1 MRPLMIFR
9 GWSLPSCYAAML
21 VIGLLMSVYGPL
33 VTVLQGQFE
42 LNAATVGTAL
52 GTQSF
57 AAVIGVLVAQPVL
70 RARGNRQTISAAMA
84 LIATGGVII
93 AAAPTWPLLLVG
105 TTVAGLGFGGVDSMI
120 TQLILVGS
128 GAKGPG
134 RANIAHACFGIGT
147 VAGPGLV
154 YLVGPE
160 NYRWIFAGAAA
171 LMVLALL
178 GTTRLEPRPTPAE
191 VTTAAHPDDTA
202 PPRRPTLFVIIIATF
217 FALYLTHFAVQA
229 GIGNWSPTVLQEQS
243 GLEAPT
249 ATLFVTGF
257 WAAMVLG
264 RFAAAALAPR
274 FAAGTLVTISSLG
287 LTAAVA
293 ATLLPAAAPWG
304 FVVAGL
310 FLGPIFPT
318 GMAWLTHS
326 GYGRGNSFAYVIAGS
341 MLGMAFTPSLVGW
354 IIEDQGSHTAPLV
367 LLIIAVLVLASSAA
381 LVTLLARARRS
392 EAGAEPADARDDA
405 LVEG

>member
-1 MRPLMIFR
+1 MRPVTIFR
-9 GWSLPSCYAAML
+9 GWSLAGCYAAML
-21 VIGLLMSVYGPL
+21 VIGLLMSVYGPI
-33 VTVLQGQFE
+33 VTVLQGRFE
-42 LNAATVGTAL
+42 LSAAAVGAAL

-57 AAVIGVLVAQPVL
+57 AAVIGVLLAQPLL
-70 RARGNRQTISAAMA
+70 RARGNRWTIVLAMA
-84 LIATGGVII
+84 LIAAGSLVIAI
-93 AAAPTWPLLLVG
+93 SPTWPLLLVG
-105 TTVAGLGFGGVDSMI
+105 TAVAGLGFGGVDSII

-134 RANIAHACFGIGT
+134 RANIAHAWFGIGT

-154 YLVGPE
+154 FLVGPG
-160 NYRWIFAGAAA
+160 NYAWIFAGAAA
-171 LMVLALL
+171 LMVFALL
-178 GTTRLEPRPTPAE
+178 SATRLEPRPTPAE

-202 PPRRPTLFVIIIATF
+202 PARRPALFGIVIVAF

-243 GLEAPT
+243 GLAAPT

-264 RFAAAALAPR
+264 RFAAATLAHR
-274 FAAGTLVTISSLG
+274 VSAGTLVTISSLG
-287 LTAAVA
+287 LAVAVA
-293 ATLLPAAAPWG
+293 ATLLPTAAPWAY
-304 FVVAGL
+304 VVGGL

-341 MLGMAFTPSLVGW
+341 MLGMALAPSFVGW
-354 IIEDQGSHTAPLV
+354 IIENQGSQSAPLV
-367 LLIIAVLVLASSAA
+367 LLIIAVLVLASSATLVA
-381 LVTLLARARRS
+381 LIARARRS
-392 EAGAEPADARDDA
+392 DASAEPVATHDVVP
-405 LVEG
+405 VES

>member
-1 MRPLMIFR
+1 MRPVTIFR
-9 GWSLPSCYAAML
+9 GWSLAGCYAAML
-21 VIGLLMSVYGPL
+21 VIGLLMSVYGPI
-33 VTVLQGQFE
+33 VTVLQGRFE
-42 LNAATVGTAL
+42 LSAAAVGAAL

-57 AAVIGVLVAQPVL
+57 AAVIGVLLAQPLL
-70 RARGNRQTISAAMA
+70 RARGNRWTIVLAMA
-84 LIATGGVII
+84 LIAVGSLVIAI
-93 AAAPTWPLLLVG
+93 SPTWPLLLAG
-105 TTVAGLGFGGVDSMI
+105 TAVAGLGFGGVDSLI

-134 RANIAHACFGIGT
+134 RANIAHAWFGIGT

-154 YLVGPE
+154 FLVGPG
-160 NYRWIFAGAAA
+160 NYAWIFAGAAA
-171 LMVLALL
+171 LMVFALL
-178 GTTRLEPRPTPAE
+178 SATRLEPRPTPAE

-202 PPRRPTLFVIIIATF
+202 PARRPALFGIVIVAF

-243 GLEAPT
+243 DLAAPT

-264 RFAAAALAPR
+264 RFAAATLAHR
-274 FAAGTLVTISSLG
+274 VSAGTLVTISSLG
-287 LTAAVA
+287 LAVAVA
-293 ATLLPAAAPWG
+293 ATLLPTAAPWAY
-304 FVVAGL
+304 VVGGL

-341 MLGMAFTPSLVGW
+341 MLGMALAPSFVGW
-354 IIEDQGSHTAPLV
+354 IIENQGSQSAPLV
-367 LLIIAVLVLASSAA
+367 LLIIAVLVLASSATLVA
-381 LVTLLARARRS
+381 LIARARRS
-392 EAGAEPADARDDA
+392 DASAEPVATHDVVP
-405 LVEG
+405 VES

>member
-1 MRPLMIFR
+1 MRPVTIFR
-9 GWSLPSCYAAML
+9 GWSLAGCYAAML
-21 VIGLLMSVYGPL
+21 VIGLLMSVYGPI
-33 VTVLQGQFE
+33 VTVLQGRFE
-42 LNAATVGTAL
+42 LSAAAVGAAL

-57 AAVIGVLVAQPVL
+57 AAVIGVLLAQPLL
-70 RARGNRQTISAAMA
+70 RARGNRWTIVLAMA
-84 LIATGGVII
+84 LIAVGSLVIAI
-93 AAAPTWPLLLVG
+93 SPTWPLLLAG
-105 TTVAGLGFGGVDSMI
+105 TAVAGLGFGGVDSII

-134 RANIAHACFGIGT
+134 RANIAHAWFGIGT

-154 YLVGPE
+154 FLVGPG
-160 NYRWIFAGAAA
+160 NYAWIFAGAAA
-171 LMVLALL
+171 LMVFALL
-178 GTTRLEPRPTPAE
+178 SATRLEPRPTPAE

-202 PPRRPTLFVIIIATF
+202 PARRPALFGIVIVAF

-243 GLEAPT
+243 DLAAPT

-264 RFAAAALAPR
+264 RFAAATLAHR
-274 FAAGTLVTISSLG
+274 VSAGTLVTISSLG
-287 LTAAVA
+287 LAVAVA
-293 ATLLPAAAPWG
+293 ATLLPTAAPWAY
-304 FVVAGL
+304 VVGGL

-341 MLGMAFTPSLVGW
+341 MLGMALAPSFVGW
-354 IIEDQGSHTAPLV
+354 IIENQGSQSAPLV
-367 LLIIAVLVLASSAA
+367 LLIIAVLVLASSATLVA
-381 LVTLLARARRS
+381 LIARARRS
-392 EAGAEPADARDDA
+392 DASAEPVATHDVVP
-405 LVEG
+405 VES

>member
-1 MRPLMIFR
+1 MRPVTIFR
-9 GWSLPSCYAAML
+9 GWSLAGCYAAML
-21 VIGLLMSVYGPL
+21 VIGLLMSVYGPI
-33 VTVLQGQFE
+33 VTVLQGRFE
-42 LNAATVGTAL
+42 LSAAAVGAAL

-57 AAVIGVLVAQPVL
+57 AAVIGVLLAQPLL
-70 RARGNRQTISAAMA
+70 RARGNRWTIVLAMA
-84 LIATGGVII
+84 LIAVGSLVIAI
-93 AAAPTWPLLLVG
+93 SPTWPLLLAG
-105 TTVAGLGFGGVDSMI
+105 TAVAGLGFGGVDSII

-134 RANIAHACFGIGT
+134 RANIAHAWFGIGT

-154 YLVGPE
+154 FLVGPG
-160 NYRWIFAGAAA
+160 NYAWIFAGAAA
-171 LMVLALL
+171 LMVFALL
-178 GTTRLEPRPTPAE
+178 SATRLEPRPTPAE

-202 PPRRPTLFVIIIATF
+202 PARRPALFGIVIVAF

-243 GLEAPT
+243 DLAAPT

-264 RFAAAALAPR
+264 RFAAATLAHR
-274 FAAGTLVTISSLG
+274 VSAGTLVTISSLG
-287 LTAAVA
+287 LAVAVA
-293 ATLLPAAAPWG
+293 ATLLPTAAPWAY
-304 FVVAGL
+304 VVGGL

-341 MLGMAFTPSLVGW
+341 MLGMALAPSFVGW
-354 IIEDQGSHTAPLV
+354 IIENQGSQSAPLV
-367 LLIIAVLVLASSAA
+367 LLIIAVLVLASSATLVA
-381 LVTLLARARRS
+381 LIARARRS
-392 EAGAEPADARDDA
+392 DASAEPVTTHDVVP
-405 LVEG
+405 VES